1 MRTDFTSGCST
12 SALALPTAA
21 AAHALPHLGGRAPGS
36 RPAALPGAERWNN
49 AALQPPALPAR
60 PALPPTAR
68 PGPHLQLP
76 GGHAGRQLDD
86 TAHRHACRPGRVQL
100 VPNGVTVHLSKQP
113 APGGRQGRGERERE
127 RESMRENKPVREGWQ
142 RDSPCTITSVFR
154 AGQLKGL
161 LDMALLML
169 FLCTGFSNGNT
180 FLSCLAAIPCLDF
193 SLQTM
198 LHRPG
203 RACSPDAPQAG
214 WRGDGDLPGP
224 GPWGMSIGNVHREQ
238 PPLPQQR
245 HGQSVPPKLVS
256 GTSVAPFVRTK
267 E

>member
-1 MRTDFTSGCST
+1 MCTNFPSGCSP
-12 SALALPTAA
+12 SALAPALAA
-21 AAHALPHLGGRAPGS
+21 AAPALPHLGGRAPGS
-36 RPAALPGAERWNN
+36 RPAALSEPSAGTPPP
-49 AALQPPALPAR
+49 LSPPPALPAR

-113 APGGRQGRGERERE
+113 APGGRQRRGERERE
-127 RESMRENKPVREGWQ
+127 RESMRENKPMREGWQ

-193 SLQTM
+193 SLQTL

-203 RACSPDAPQAG
+203 PACSPDALQLAG
-214 WRGDGDLPGP
+214 EVTGTCQPRD
-224 GPWGMSIGNVHREQ
+224 HRECPSGMNSHCCRSRGTGSPCQ
-238 PPLPQQR
+238 SSSMAHQWPL
-245 HGQSVPPKLVS
+245 S
-256 GTSVAPFVRTK
+256 
-267 E
+267 

>member
-1 MRTDFTSGCST
+1 MCTNFPSGCSP
-12 SALALPTAA
+12 SALAPALAA
-21 AAHALPHLGGRAPGS
+21 AAPALPHLGGRAPGS
-36 RPAALPGAERWNN
+36 RPAALPEPSAGTPPP
-49 AALQPPALPAR
+49 LSPPPALPAR

-113 APGGRQGRGERERE
+113 APGGRQRRGERERE

-193 SLQTM
+193 SLQTL

-203 RACSPDAPQAG
+203 PACSPDALQLAG
-214 WRGDGDLPGP
+214 EVTGTCQPRD
-224 GPWGMSIGNVHREQ
+224 HRECPSGMNSHCCRSRGTGSPCQ
-238 PPLPQQR
+238 SSSMAHQWPL
-245 HGQSVPPKLVS
+245 S
-256 GTSVAPFVRTK
+256 
-267 E
+267 